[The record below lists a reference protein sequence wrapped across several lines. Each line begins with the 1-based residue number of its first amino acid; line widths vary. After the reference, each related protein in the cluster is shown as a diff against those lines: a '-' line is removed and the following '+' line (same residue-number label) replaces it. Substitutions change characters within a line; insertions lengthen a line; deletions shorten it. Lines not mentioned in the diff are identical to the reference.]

1 MVGVPKADV
10 DHLVHPRDRQ
20 KPECQVTQAISLKL
34 PFLGRATPALGAA
47 SWSPVECAVQTC

>member
-10 DHLVHPRDRQ
+10 DHLVQPRDRD
-20 KPECQVTQAISLKL
+20 QVTQARSLKL